1 MAATTLDA
9 ATPVGPATAVE
20 PPRRR
25 APVRGERNGDGDGR
39 PVAPQPRRS
48 ITAADRRWR
57 AVMTLW
63 AVMLYGYALFD
74 KGFAYLHIPGT
85 PLFIG
90 ELALVPVAV
99 LVAVDTRWFHGH
111 RLLPFAVLGAYCTWA
126 LVRLAESLPTYRLD
140 ALRDSAMWYYAAVAA
155 LVVAWFHR
163 SGPAVAFEACIRFA
177 ERLMVPLLLWS
188 PVAVLAERAGGTTV
202 GPVLPFTGISV
213 LTHKPSNLAPLLTLI
228 ALYAWHD
235 EHSGFSHRRRVVLFT
250 WALIDIAA
258 VGTQT
263 RGGFLAALFGM
274 TVGTLVLPRRQRV
287 RSIARRGIA
296 ICLAFFVVAFA
307 LDLKVSAGRDLGVR
321 QLTNNTLSVVGL
333 NAEDRNDPVR
343 GTLEGNAEWRERLWA
358 AVISKTFL
366 HEHEVSGWGFGP
378 NLGDELGFENQLGDG
393 SLRSPHNS
401 HLSVFGRLG
410 AIGLV
415 LWLTLWG
422 VWAMSLAALARRR
435 DCSDDRVRVAAAIL
449 IGMMVS
455 LHINAYF
462 DPAYE
467 SPQAGAWLWAVFGA
481 GCGLLLLRR
490 EVVPAPSLTA
500 YALRPRWPSNRLVRW
515 FGLGP
520 A

>member
-1 MAATTLDA
+1 MAAATTLDA
-9 ATPVGPATAVE
+9 AAPTRTVTPRARRPDRRGGDHGG
-20 PPRRR
+20 RR
-25 APVRGERNGDGDGR
+25 APAAAR
-39 PVAPQPRRS
+39 PPRPLS
-48 ITAADRRWR
+48 AADRRWR

-63 AVMLYGYALFD
+63 AVVLYGYAMLD

-85 PLFIG
+85 PLFVG
-90 ELALVPVAV
+90 ELALLPVAL

-111 RLLPFAVLGAYCTWA
+111 RLVPFAALAAYCSWA
-126 LVRLAESLPTYRLD
+126 VVRLVESLPAYRLD

-155 LVVAWFHR
+155 LIVAWFRR
-163 SGPAVAFEACIRFA
+163 SGPAAAFEACIRFA
-177 ERLMVPLLLWS
+177 ERLMIPLLLWS
-188 PVAVLAERAGGTTV
+188 PVAVLAERAGGTTL
-202 GPVLPFTGISV
+202 GPVLPITGISV
-213 LTHKPSNLAPLLTLI
+213 LTHKPSNLAPLLTMI
-228 ALYAWHD
+228 ALYTWHD
-235 EHSGFSHRRRVVLFT
+235 EHSGFSPRRRVVLFT

-274 TVGTLVLPRRQRV
+274 AVGTLVLPRRLRV
-287 RSIARRGIA
+287 RTIARRGIT
-296 ICLAFFVVAFA
+296 ICLAFFVLAYA

-333 NAEDRNDPVR
+333 NSEDRNDPVR
-343 GTLEGNAEWRERLWA
+343 GTLEGNAEWRERLWT
-358 AVISKTFL
+358 AVITKTFL
-366 HEHEVSGWGFGP
+366 YEHEVSGWGFGP

-410 AIGLV
+410 AIGLT
-415 LWLTLWG
+415 LWLTMWG
-422 VWAMSLAALARRR
+422 VWIASLAALARRR
-435 DCSDDRVRVAAAIL
+435 DCRDSRVRIAAAIL

-467 SPQAGAWLWAVFGA
+467 SPQAGAWLWAVFGT

-490 EVVPAPSLTA
+490 DVVPAPSLTS
-500 YALRPRWPSNRLVRW
+500 YAHRPRWPSNRLRRW